1 MTDKKMSA
9 MSFPCEFPIKVFGM
23 ASDQFETAIMK
34 IIRKH
39 APEITEA
46 AISKRPSSDG
56 KYLAFTILVN
66 VENQEQLD
74 KIYYDLTACPQVK
87 IAL

>member
-1 MTDKKMSA
+1 VKEK
-9 MSFPCEFPIKVFGM
+9 PHEFPIKVFGL
-23 ASDQFETAIMK
+23 ASEQFEAAVLK

-39 APEITEA
+39 YPEIVDH

-56 KYLAFTILVN
+56 KYLAFTVVVH
-66 VENQEQLD
+66 VENQDQLD
-74 KIYYDLTACPQVK
+74 KIYYDLTACPLVT